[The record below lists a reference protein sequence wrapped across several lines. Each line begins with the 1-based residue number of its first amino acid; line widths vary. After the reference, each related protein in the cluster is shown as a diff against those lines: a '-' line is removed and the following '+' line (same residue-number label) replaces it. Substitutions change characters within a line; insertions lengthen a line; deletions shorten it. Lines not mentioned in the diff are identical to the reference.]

1 VDFLHFDDKRRVR
14 FCAAKC
20 RRGKTVS
27 HSRLSGHADYF
38 ILVGIWLLINTLQ
51 TSLLEAGMVCC
62 SSVWAFRFIFIFA
75 EKGGLKFMKPRD
87 FIGGT
92 NFRYAKFAP
101 SFCSKD
107 KWTNPIY
114 KLVGSRRT
122 RHGARENRRQSS
134 RNGSFQSP
142 KRFTEIRSK
151 EISAFK

>member
-1 VDFLHFDDKRRVR
+1 
-14 FCAAKC
+14 
-20 RRGKTVS
+20 
-27 HSRLSGHADYF
+27 
-38 ILVGIWLLINTLQ
+38 
-51 TSLLEAGMVCC
+51 
-62 SSVWAFRFIFIFA
+62 
-75 EKGGLKFMKPRD
+75 MKPRD

-134 RNGSFQSP
+134 RNGSVSIAEAIYRNSLERNLGIQINF
-142 KRFTEIRSK
+142 
-151 EISAFK
+151 